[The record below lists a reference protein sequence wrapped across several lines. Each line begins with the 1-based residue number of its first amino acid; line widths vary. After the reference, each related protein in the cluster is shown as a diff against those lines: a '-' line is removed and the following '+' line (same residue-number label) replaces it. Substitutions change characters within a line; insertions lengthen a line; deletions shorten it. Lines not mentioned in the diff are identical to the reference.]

1 MLKSALTTVFLASL
15 GLAGSANAG
24 LIGVKSVLITSAA
37 NDYLQVSEF
46 QAFQTGTGM
55 NVALATAGATA
66 STTSGSWD
74 GNSTPGKA
82 IDGAFSNLSFPN
94 MYHNAENSIGNL
106 TITFASV
113 NELDSFTVFGRSDC
127 CNQRDIYNV
136 AFMGAAGNV
145 LYTASSVNADNAQ
158 HMVNTVL
165 PNTSV
170 PEPTSIALMGL
181 GLLGMVTIGRRKQSR

>member
-1 MLKSALTTVFLASL
+1 MLKSALATVFLASL
-15 GLAGSANAG
+15 GFAGSANAG

-37 NDYLQVSEF
+37 SNYLQVSEF
-46 QAFQTGTGM
+46 QALQTGTGM
-55 NVALATAGATA
+55 NVALASAGATA

-74 GNSTPGKA
+74 GSSTPGKA

-113 NELDSFTVFGRSDC
+113 SELDSFTVYGRADC
-127 CNQRDIYNV
+127 CSQRDIYNV